1 VKQVRDAVAEMERAM
16 EDVRRALSARQ
27 HEGELRGQTS
37 GRFDELRHAV
47 VTWLSE
53 KEEQTEAFEPV
64 AVDTQLLGTQT
75 EQLQVRHIFSTL
87 TLVVYSDRQSNF
99 PQDISFLAFFFFPL
113 SSFCPLSFSF
123 ILSFCLSSPISFYF
137 PWKGLGEYGMLP
149 VLRQLGVAF
158 TVSSCY
164 LTVIVS
170 HFCWQFLCHYCMV
183 ISDDELYL
191 LCHTGLSAIAEIC
204 MVV

>member
-1 VKQVRDAVAEMERAM
+1 MHRVICNCSAVKQVRDAVAEMERAM

-75 EQLQVRHIFSTL
+75 EQLQVLHIFSTL

-99 PQDISFLAFFFFPL
+99 PRDISFLAFFSFPSHL
-113 SSFCPLSFSF
+113 SVLSHFLSFSSFAFPPPFLF
-123 ILSFCLSSPISFYF
+123 IFPGRGWESMACCRFCSS
-137 PWKGLGEYGMLP
+137 
-149 VLRQLGVAF
+149 
-158 TVSSCY
+158 
-164 LTVIVS
+164 
-170 HFCWQFLCHYCMV
+170 
-183 ISDDELYL
+183 
-191 LCHTGLSAIAEIC
+191 
-204 MVV
+204 

>member
-1 VKQVRDAVAEMERAM
+1 MHRVICNCSAVKQVRDAVAEMERAM

-87 TLVVYSDRQSNF
+87 TFVVYSDRQSNF
-99 PQDISFLAFFFFPL
+99 PRDISFLAFFFLSPLIFL
-113 SSFCPLSFSF
+113 SSLIFFHSLLLPFLPHFFLFSLEGVGRVWHAAGF
-123 ILSFCLSSPISFYF
+123 AAVRHCFYGF
-137 PWKGLGEYGMLP
+137 
-149 VLRQLGVAF
+149 
-158 TVSSCY
+158 
-164 LTVIVS
+164 
-170 HFCWQFLCHYCMV
+170 
-183 ISDDELYL
+183 
-191 LCHTGLSAIAEIC
+191 
-204 MVV
+204 